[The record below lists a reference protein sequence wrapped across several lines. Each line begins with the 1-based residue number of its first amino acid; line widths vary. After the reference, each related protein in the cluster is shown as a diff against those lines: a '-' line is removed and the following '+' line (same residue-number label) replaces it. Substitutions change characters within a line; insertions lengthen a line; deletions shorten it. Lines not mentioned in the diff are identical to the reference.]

1 MNTSSL
7 FAPRMLAAWLAIAVI
22 LGVAAL
28 YFGALGAGRPGSDA
42 IGPSTFSRSAL
53 GHAGIAD
60 VLRRLGITVVKSR
73 SESLGKLRPDG
84 VLVVAEPN
92 FSMQPQQLRPLLFA
106 RNVLLVLPKRVGRR
120 SRDRPDWVDQTTVM
134 PETSIATVLTLAG
147 IKGEVV
153 RVPQMPSWSRNEIG
167 PAPAIAR

>member
-60 VLRRLGITVVKSR
+60 VLRRVGLTVGKGR
-73 SESLGKLRPDG
+73 SQSLRKLRPHG
-84 VLVVAEPN
+84 GPGGAVVVAEPN

-120 SRDRPDWVDQTTVM
+120 SRDRPDWVDQTTVI

-153 RVPQMPSWSRNEIG
+153 RVPQMPSLSRNEIG
-167 PAPAIAR
+167 PA